1 MTKKDLND
9 LPDCLRRIAR
19 RLNKASRIQPFIA
32 DGLLP
37 RLFRVHM
44 NAATF
49 EPGFA
54 ICGAWRW
61 THDTKRRGNRAHAME
76 VVFWLGVAGVG
87 PSCWVEVAEA
97 QVVGA
102 PSSRDYLDDAPS
114 LLSPKPMTQRSL
126 RSKPMRDY
134 TGLPFADWLIYPSLF
149 VGVAFDDNVFQATNY
164 RTSEPGVRLRPNIV
178 AVRDAGIH
186 KTTAFAHGDIRLY
199 PDLST
204 ANAVDV
210 RAGLS
215 HRWEARR
222 DLSFRFQGEYDRRTD
237 MYNNGYVTTSNGA
250 ATPAIGAKIASPQR
264 YNQFIGSTAA
274 LKSFDRFFVGLGGSI
289 VGTDYDALD
298 TTAGSI
304 SQSYRNNVVYAA
316 TGRLGYLVTPL
327 LYAFTEATG
336 NFRNFDNAIYNSD
349 GYRLVGGLGTDRISL
364 FRGEVY
370 AGYQR
375 QLYDSPLFV
384 SPSSPVI
391 GGKVFWYP
399 TRAWTVTASVDET
412 FQDSGLTAVGNP
424 TGSAARVT
432 SALATVNYALSRSWS
447 ASVRGGH
454 DALVYING
462 GRHDSRWTAGGQLN
476 YEILRNLNAT
486 FDYSFVTVASNALGA
501 SFSRN
506 IFSLGATYKY

>member
-250 ATPAIGAKIASPQR
+250 ATPAIGAK
-264 YNQFIGSTAA
+264 
-274 LKSFDRFFVGLGGSI
+274 KK
-289 VGTDYDALD
+289 
-298 TTAGSI
+298 
-304 SQSYRNNVVYAA
+304 
-316 TGRLGYLVTPL
+316 
-327 LYAFTEATG
+327 E
-336 NFRNFDNAIYNSD
+336 
-349 GYRLVGGLGTDRISL
+349 
-364 FRGEVY
+364 E
-370 AGYQR
+370 
-375 QLYDSPLFV
+375 
-384 SPSSPVI
+384 
-391 GGKVFWYP
+391 
-399 TRAWTVTASVDET
+399 
-412 FQDSGLTAVGNP
+412 
-424 TGSAARVT
+424 
-432 SALATVNYALSRSWS
+432 
-447 ASVRGGH
+447 
-454 DALVYING
+454 
-462 GRHDSRWTAGGQLN
+462 
-476 YEILRNLNAT
+476 
-486 FDYSFVTVASNALGA
+486 
-501 SFSRN
+501 
-506 IFSLGATYKY
+506 